1 MAKTHIKK
9 LRNPN
14 YIGSWDL
21 MDENGILKNKILTI
35 DSIKND
41 TVFDGKGGNEECT
54 VLNFLKSKPLIL
66 NSTNIKTICKVLD
79 TPFIEDWIGKK
90 IELTVKKV
98 KAFGEMHD
106 AIRVVSTDL
115 TLTSKHPKWAGAKKA
130 LAEGNVTIEAIK
142 KTYSLSEENE
152 KLLSDAN

>member
-1 MAKTHIKK
+1 MKTHIKK

-21 MDENGILKNKILTI
+21 MDENGIAKNRIFTI
-35 DSIKND
+35 SGVKNEM
-41 TVFDGKGGNEECT
+41 VFDGKGGNEECT
-54 VLNFLKSKPLIL
+54 VLEFSSSKPMIL

-90 IELTVKKV
+90 IELTVKKI

-106 AIRVVSTDL
+106 ALRIVSTDL
-115 TLTSKHPKWAGAKKA
+115 ELTPKHPKWAGAKKA
-130 LAEGNVTIEAIK
+130 LLEKTVTIEAIK
-142 KTYSLSEENE
+142 KTYTISTENE
-152 KLLSDAN
+152 KLITDGI